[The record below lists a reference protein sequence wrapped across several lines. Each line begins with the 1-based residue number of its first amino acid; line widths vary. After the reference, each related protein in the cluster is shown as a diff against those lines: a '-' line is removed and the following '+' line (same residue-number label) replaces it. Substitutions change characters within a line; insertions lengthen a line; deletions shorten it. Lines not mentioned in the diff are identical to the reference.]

1 MEFYAN
7 LHLHSTHSD
16 GVYSP
21 AELVRVAKAE
31 GYKAL
36 AISDHD
42 TGSAYPELV
51 KACEE
56 EGMDCIFAV
65 EFSVRVPKT
74 YHIVGFNFD
83 PEYPPMKDYLE
94 KMAFRQ
100 TDNTKQVF
108 DEAVENGGITGITW
122 DEVLEFNKGI
132 PWLCNNHVF
141 KAMKAKGLVEEK
153 NYMAWFDK
161 NYRKQRGK
169 YPPACDFLPLPELV
183 KLIKEAGG
191 FALVAHPSPTS
202 GTAGL
207 EDIDYLLEIGI
218 EGLEVWHSDLTEEER
233 ARAYKIGLEKNL
245 FISGGSDH
253 SGLCGGFYSS
263 IPKDQK
269 LEDFHLYIPPLSV
282 GTTKEYYEEIKNH
295 KLNRG

>member
-7 LHLHSTHSD
+7 LHMHSTHSD

-21 AELVRVAKAE
+21 AELVRIAKEE

-56 EGMDCIFAV
+56 EGMECIFAV
-65 EFSVRVPKT
+65 EFSTRYPKD
-74 YHIVGFNFD
+74 YHIVGFHFD

-100 TDNTKQVF
+100 TDNTKKVF
-108 DEAVENGGITGITW
+108 DEAVENGGISGITW

-153 NYMAWFDK
+153 NYMAWFK
-161 NYRKQRGK
+161 QNYEMQRGK
-169 YPPACDFLPLPELV
+169 YPPVYDFLPAPELV
-183 KLIKEAGG
+183 KLIRDAGG
-191 FALVAHPSPTS
+191 FAVVAHPWTR
-202 GTAGL
+202 GL
-207 EDIDYLLEIGI
+207 DDIENLISYGI
-218 EGLEVWHSDLTEEER
+218 EGLEVWHSGMTEEVR
-233 ARAYKIGLEKNL
+233 ARAYQIGMEKNL

-253 SGLCGGFYSS
+253 CGLCGGFYSS
-263 IPKDQK
+263 FPTEEELKK
-269 LEDFHLYIPPLSV
+269 SRFFIPPRST
-282 GTTKEYYEEIKNH
+282 GTTKEFYEEIKNH
-295 KLNRG
+295 KLNR

>member
-21 AELVRVAKAE
+21 AELVRIAKEE

-51 KACEE
+51 KACQE
-56 EGMDCIFAV
+56 EGMECIFAV
-65 EFSVRVPKT
+65 EFSVLEPKD

-83 PEYPPMKDYLE
+83 PEYPPMKEYLA
-94 KMAFRQ
+94 KMAIRQ
-100 TDNTKQVF
+100 TDNTKKCF
-108 DEAVENGGITGITW
+108 DEAVEKGDITGITW
-122 DEVLEFNKGI
+122 EEVLEFNKGI
-132 PWLCNNHVF
+132 PWLCNNHIF
-141 KAMKAKGLVEEK
+141 NAMMDKGLIEESQ
-153 NYMAWFDK
+153 YMNWFDK
-161 NYRKQRGK
+161 NFRYQRGK
-169 YPPACDFLPLPELV
+169 YPPICDFLPLEEIV

-191 FALVAHPSPTS
+191 FAVVAHPV
-202 GTAGL
+202 GGRL
-207 EDIDYLLEIGI
+207 NDIDELIAAGV
-218 EGLEVWHSDLTEEER
+218 EGLEVWHPSLSEEEKKQ
-233 ARAYKIGLEKNL
+233 AYQIGLEKNL

-253 SGLCGGFYSS
+253 SGLCGGYYSS
-263 IPKDQK
+263 CKTEEE
-269 LEDFHLYIPPLSV
+269 LLNFHLYIPPHSV
-282 GTTKEYYEEIKNH
+282 GTSKEYFEEIKNH

>member
-21 AELVRVAKAE
+21 AELVRIAKEE

-51 KACEE
+51 KACQE
-56 EGMDCIFAV
+56 EGLECIFAV
-65 EFSVRVPKT
+65 EFTVLNPKD

-83 PEYPPMKDYLE
+83 PEYPPMKEYLK
-94 KMAFRQ
+94 KMAIRQ
-100 TDNTKQVF
+100 TDNTKKCF
-108 DEAVENGGITGITW
+108 DEAVEKGDITGITW
-122 DEVLEFNKGI
+122 EEVLEFNKGI
-132 PWLCNNHVF
+132 PWLCNNHIF
-141 KAMKAKGLVEEK
+141 NAMMDKGLIEESQ
-153 NYMAWFDK
+153 YMNWFDK
-161 NYRKQRGK
+161 NFRYQRGK
-169 YPPACDFLPLPELV
+169 YPPIYDFLPLEEIV

-191 FALVAHPSPTS
+191 FAVVAHPV
-202 GTAGL
+202 GGRL
-207 EDIDYLLEIGI
+207 NDIDELIAAGV
-218 EGLEVWHSDLTEEER
+218 EGLEVWHPSLSEEEKKQ
-233 ARAYKIGLEKNL
+233 AYQIGLEKNL

-253 SGLCGGFYSS
+253 SGLCGGYYSS
-263 IPKDQK
+263 CKTEEE
-269 LEDFHLYIPPLSV
+269 LLNFHLYIPPHSV
-282 GTTKEYYEEIKNH
+282 GTSKEYFEEIKNH

>member
-21 AELVRVAKAE
+21 AELVRIAKEE

-51 KACEE
+51 KACQE
-56 EGMDCIFAV
+56 EGMKCIFAV
-65 EFSVRVPKT
+65 EFSVLEPKD

-83 PEYPPMKDYLE
+83 PEYPPMKEYLA
-94 KMAFRQ
+94 KMAIRQ
-100 TDNTKQVF
+100 TDNTKKCF
-108 DEAVENGGITGITW
+108 DEAVEKGDITGITW
-122 DEVLEFNKGI
+122 EEVLEFNKGI
-132 PWLCNNHVF
+132 PWLCNNHIF
-141 KAMKAKGLVEEK
+141 NAMMDKGLIEESQ
-153 NYMAWFDK
+153 YMNWFDK
-161 NYRKQRGK
+161 NFRHQRGK
-169 YPPACDFLPLPELV
+169 YPPIYDFLPLEEIV

-191 FALVAHPSPTS
+191 FAVVAHPV
-202 GTAGL
+202 GGRL
-207 EDIDYLLEIGI
+207 NDIDELIAAGV
-218 EGLEVWHSDLTEEER
+218 EGLEVWHADMTEEER
-233 ARAYKIGLEKNL
+233 ARAYQIGLEKNL

-253 SGLCGGFYSS
+253 SGLCGGYYSS
-263 IPKDQK
+263 CKTEEE
-269 LEDFHLYIPPLSV
+269 LLNFHLYIPPHSV
-282 GTTKEYYEEIKNH
+282 GTSKEYFEEIKNY

>member
-21 AELVRVAKAE
+21 AELVRIAKEE

-51 KACEE
+51 KACQE
-56 EGMDCIFAV
+56 EGMECIFAV
-65 EFSVRVPKT
+65 EFSVLEPKD

-83 PEYPPMKDYLE
+83 PEYPPMKEYLE
-94 KMAFRQ
+94 KMAIRQ
-100 TDNTKQVF
+100 TDNTKKCF
-108 DEAVENGGITGITW
+108 DEAVEKGDIAGITW
-122 DEVLEFNKGI
+122 EEVLEFNKGI
-132 PWLCNNHVF
+132 PWLCNNHIF
-141 KAMKAKGLVEEK
+141 NAMMDKGLIEESQ
-153 NYMAWFDK
+153 YMNWFDK
-161 NYRKQRGK
+161 NFRHQRGK
-169 YPPACDFLPLPELV
+169 YPPIYDFLPLEELV
-183 KLIKEAGG
+183 KLVKAAGG
-191 FALVAHPSPTS
+191 FAVVAHPVD
-202 GTAGL
+202 GRL
-207 EDIDYLLEIGI
+207 NDIDELIAAGV
-218 EGLEVWHSDLTEEER
+218 EGLEVWHADMTEEER
-233 ARAYKIGLEKNL
+233 ALAYQIGLEKNL

-263 IPKDQK
+263 CKTEEELK
-269 LEDFHLYIPPLSV
+269 NFHLYIPEYSV
-282 GTTKEYYEEIKNH
+282 GTSKEYFEEIKNH